1 MASKNQTT
9 TSQSQQSQSITQA
22 VINSELLAQILEG
35 LQDAGYTQKTTDE
48 LMKIAEDYYLPQYNA
63 EIEAAQQ
70 AQAVKDMSYTQQ
82 LENLQSAYGKNINVQ
97 NAAYDKSRAAL
108 ETGALARGMGRSSY
122 TMATRAGNDQA
133 RSAALAQLAD
143 DYLQNV
149 RQVTDEQ
156 TLSAAQSAETIGRL
170 NADKATNI
178 TNKLRELADAE
189 YQKYIT
195 GVNQQ
200 NANYLAA
207 VQAAYEQGFR
217 HFLCGMARG
226 CDFWFCEAVLELRKR
241 HEEVSLEAVIPYAGQ
256 TDRWSEEDRER
267 YRRLLSCCNYKTT
280 LQETYSAGCM
290 YRRNRYLVDHAAL
303 LIAVHDG
310 LTGGTQQTMAY
321 AMRRGIEIMDTPSVL
336 EKKPCGV

>member
-63 EIEAAQQ
+63 EIEAEKQ

-82 LENLQSAYGKNINVQ
+82 LENLQSAYGKNIDVQ

-122 TMATRAGNDQA
+122 TMATLAGNDQA

-156 TLSAAQSAETIGRL
+156 ALSSAQSAETIGRL

-207 VQAAYEQGFR
+207 VQAAMGQ
-217 HFLCGMARG
+217 MTT
-226 CDFWFCEAVLELRKR
+226 
-241 HEEVSLEAVIPYAGQ
+241 GQ
-256 TDRWSEEDRER
+256 TTETSTQV
-267 YRRLLSCCNYKTT
+267 TT
-280 LQETYSAGCM
+280 SGGSRSSSSGKSTGSASKGISP
-290 YRRNRYLVDHAAL
+290 YYEATVYGKKAN
-303 LIAVHDG
+303 
-310 LTGGTQQTMAY
+310 TGGGATGLASPKEKTKQQLY
-321 AMRRGIEIMDTPSVL
+321 
-336 EKKPCGV
+336 

>member
-63 EIEAAQQ
+63 EIEAEKQ

-82 LENLQSAYGKNINVQ
+82 LENLQSAYGKNIDVQ

-122 TMATRAGNDQA
+122 TMATLAGNDQA

-156 TLSAAQSAETIGRL
+156 ALSSAQSAETIGRL

-207 VQAAYEQGFR
+207 VQAAMGQ
-217 HFLCGMARG
+217 MTT
-226 CDFWFCEAVLELRKR
+226 
-241 HEEVSLEAVIPYAGQ
+241 GQ
-256 TDRWSEEDRER
+256 TTETSTQVTTSGGSRSSSSGKSTGSASKGISP
-267 YRRLLSCCNYKTT
+267 YYKANV
-280 LQETYSAGCM
+280 YKNKA
-290 YRRNRYLVDHAAL
+290 N
-303 LIAVHDG
+303 
-310 LTGGTQQTMAY
+310 TGGGATGLASPKEKTKQQLY
-321 AMRRGIEIMDTPSVL
+321 
-336 EKKPCGV
+336 